1 VTSPSSARW
10 WADLLRAVLSTDISG
25 LGTPEQQWQAWP
37 ELQRWPL
44 LQITPP
50 PALAVVVAPHPDD
63 EVLGVGGTL
72 SRLAR
77 SGTRVHVIAVT
88 DGEASHPKSPTLS
101 SRELA
106 TRRIAESADALHA
119 LRLGKASVE
128 RLGQPDGGVREM
140 ERRSAGITA
149 AVIRALARHEHLGP
163 AWCFAPWPGDGHPDH
178 AAAGIAAIAGAS
190 GVARVLTYPVWM
202 WHWATPRDP
211 RVPWS
216 QARRIE
222 LPAEIHDAKR
232 AAVQCFRTQVAPLSH
247 DPADAAIL
255 PPEVLSR
262 LTRRAEVVFDGGPA

>member
-1 VTSPSSARW
+1 MGSDPTGELTG
-10 WADLLRAVLSTDISG
+10 DLAGDLTG
-25 LGTPEQQWQAWP
+25 EGTPEEQWQAWP
-37 ELQRWPL
+37 ELHRWPL
-44 LQITPP
+44 LQLTPA

-63 EVLGVGGTL
+63 EVLGVGGTV
-72 SRLAR
+72 SQLAR

-101 SRELA
+101 PRALGQL
-106 TRRIAESADALHA
+106 RITESADALHA
-119 LRLGKASVE
+119 LRLGKASIE
-128 RLGQPDGGVREM
+128 RLGQPDGGVHDM
-140 ERRSAGITA
+140 EKRSAGITA

-190 GVARVLTYPVWM
+190 GMARVLTYPVWM

-222 LPAEIHDAKR
+222 LPADVRNAKR
-232 AAVQCFRTQVAPLSH
+232 AAVQCFRTQVAPLSN
-247 DPADAAIL
+247 DPVDAAIL
-255 PPEVLSR
+255 PPQVLRR
-262 LTRRAEVVFDGGPA
+262 LTRGTEVVFDGGPA